1 MENNNE
7 LKELLK
13 ENKKEIVALAPKY
26 VNKERMMSI
35 FLEAANNPKIQACT
49 KISVLKSAKRMA
61 EMGTDRVGAG
71 GVWLIPFG
79 KELTV
84 IPDWRLIIDKARRV
98 GVIKHATAEAVFDG
112 DEFSYERGMN
122 PNLIHKPNM
131 KSNKKKLIA
140 AYCIYTLPD
149 GSKDFDVMTKDEV
162 DAIRARSKAKDSGPW
177 VTDFAEMAKKTVI
190 KRGLKVFEGASPE
203 LTKLMDMDNE
213 VTGFSDIAQIE
224 PPIIEP
230 KAIDVEHEEMPVRKV
245 TKEKPSALFSEK
257 KGEEKSPFDDIDDE
271 KKEVIYVCANP
282 TKNPDCKKTIDKIVY
297 DFSMGKYKKSLCRSC
312 QNREK

>member
-1 MENNNE
+1 MNNE

-190 KRGLKVFEGASPE
+190 KRGLKIFEGASPE

-213 VTGFSDIAQIE
+213 VTGFAELTSGEETPIE
-224 PPIIEP
+224 EP
-230 KAIDVEHEEMPVRKV
+230 KPIDVEHTEEGQEDDN
-245 TKEKPSALFSEK
+245 KEESNCVCSKC
-257 KGEEKSPFDDIDDE
+257 GDDIA
-271 KKEVIYVCANP
+271 KV
-282 TKNPDCKKTIDKIVY
+282 VY
-297 DFSMGKYKKSLCRSC
+297 DFSTGKYGKSLCREC
-312 QNREK
+312 QAKEKK

>member
-7 LKELLK
+7 LKELLNK
-13 ENKKEIVALAPKY
+13 NKKEIAALAPKY

-61 EMGTDRVGAG
+61 EMGTDRVGPG

-190 KRGLKVFEGASPE
+190 KRGLKIFEGASPE

-213 VTGFSDIAQIE
+213 VTGFAELTSGEETPIA
-224 PPIIEP
+224 EP
-230 KAIDVEHEEMPVRKV
+230 KPIDVEHEEVP
-245 TKEKPSALFSEK
+245 
-257 KGEEKSPFDDIDDE
+257 ID
-271 KKEVIYVCANP
+271 KKEEDFVCDNP
-282 TKNPDCKKTIDKIVY
+282 TKNPFCKVKIAKVVY
-297 DFSMGKYKKSLCRSC
+297 DFSMGKYGMPLCRSC
-312 QNREK
+312 QDIEKGKK

>member
-1 MENNNE
+1 MNNE

-13 ENKKEIVALAPKY
+13 ENKKEIVALTPKY
-26 VNKERMMSI
+26 VNSERMMSI

-190 KRGLKVFEGASPE
+190 KRGLKIFEGASPE

-213 VTGFSDIAQIE
+213 VTGFAELTSGEETPIA
-224 PPIIEP
+224 EP
-230 KAIDVEHEEMPVRKV
+230 KPIDVEHEEVPIDN
-245 TKEKPSALFSEK
+245 KEESNYVCSKC
-257 KGEEKSPFDDIDDE
+257 GDDIA
-271 KKEVIYVCANP
+271 KV
-282 TKNPDCKKTIDKIVY
+282 VY
-297 DFSMGKYKKSLCRSC
+297 DFSMGKYGKKLCRSC
-312 QNREK
+312 QEIEKGKQ